1 MAVLEPTNATEKRP
15 TRHSKSS
22 ARSAAWLLRGFKRQK
37 HYYHYFTTCELRT
50 PRPGLL
56 SPAALKR
63 KHIVNSW
70 PLLRPSSP
78 SLRKALPRVACARD
92 TSAGCGSPVVN
103 AKGTRTYSHLI
114 MRQPWPLLT
123 SLRDLCLQICAVVRR
138 DHMLQQICMASSCWS
153 CFSIQGTALFTTTS
167 VPTFSN
173 LTARRR
179 HTVLCSRHCSLRQAL
194 KIFTGEARS
203 RAGRAGFC
211 CVCSLISHRI

>member
-103 AKGTRTYSHLI
+103 ASGRDSNVLASHHAPTLAAPYEPA
-114 MRQPWPLLT
+114 RSVPA
-123 SLRDLCLQICAVVRR
+123 DLCSGPTRSHVAADMHGLQLLELLLHPRHGTLHHHFCSNLFESNSQTPTHSA
-138 DHMLQQICMASSCWS
+138 LQQ
-153 CFSIQGTALFTTTS
+153 ALQPAPSFED
-167 VPTFSN
+167 
-173 LTARRR
+173 L
-179 HTVLCSRHCSLRQAL
+179 H
-194 KIFTGEARS
+194 G
-203 RAGRAGFC
+203 
-211 CVCSLISHRI
+211 